1 MLLNVQYVRAAAPG
15 MEKSC
20 ESVPGESI
28 VEKETS
34 VRLRER
40 EEGDSRIQDLD
51 RIDVTAV
58 KELLETRRVDVDVVS
73 AGVS

>member
-1 MLLNVQYVRAAAPG
+1 MRAAAPA

-34 VRLRER
+34 VRVRER
-40 EEGDSRIQDLD
+40 EEGDSRIQDWD
-51 RIDVTAV
+51 RIDFTAV
-58 KELLETRRVDVDVVS
+58 KELLLTRRVDCDAVS

>member
-1 MLLNVQYVRAAAPG
+1 MLNVQYVRAAAPA

-34 VRLRER
+34 MRVRER

-51 RIDVTAV
+51 RTDVTAV
-58 KELLETRRVDVDVVS
+58 KEVLETRRVDFDALS